1 MRKMPIPHGRPD
13 GKFGTLTQPHGQI
26 EPRNAGQRVKGTLSA
41 RSQII
46 STAFVQS
53 TRTGKKNNAGLFPR
67 PVAVQPVIAR
77 QGAKITQIAF
87 VYLYARG
94 CDRPPTPRS
103 LVNGNY
109 GYLSPLSFYFY
120 ILYIKKRFAT
130 AVKCTGSPLSP
141 VLVHCSF
148 ESSFGVRG
156 ITMIKKKR
164 SRRKRKSR
172 RRDCVDDGA
181 DIYAARWGLPIVYCL
196 DKAFLLLGVR
206 QKPDT

>member
-1 MRKMPIPHGRPD
+1 MGDLTESSAHLLSRMDKLSQETQVNGSRGPCRP
-13 GKFGTLTQPHGQI
+13 G
-26 EPRNAGQRVKGTLSA
+26 VKLSRLHLYRA
-41 RSQII
+41 LVRE
-46 STAFVQS
+46 
-53 TRTGKKNNAGLFPR
+53 KNNAGLFPR

-196 DKAFLLLGVR
+196 DKAFSLLGVR